1 MAARP
6 VGQTGRMRPISRRL
20 FLAGSAAVVVST
32 VAGTACSGGSDA
44 APTSGAADTTG
55 TDAPTTE
62 APATTAGATT
72 TTTTQPAVAPAEA
85 PPLDVSAD
93 PFTLGVASGDP
104 SVGGVVLWTRLAPDP
119 LNGGGMPDADV
130 DVAWDIARDEAFTD
144 LWASGTV
151 TAPAAHGHSVHL
163 QAEVQPGWWY
173 YRFRVGTW
181 TSPVGRT
188 QPAPSAT
195 AEPQQVRFASAS
207 CQNYQDGFY
216 TAHADIAAQQPDFV
230 AFLGDYIYESG
241 PYPVGEDGVVR
252 SHDGPEPKDLV
263 AYRNRYALYKSDPQ
277 LQAAHAACPWFVIWD
292 DHEVENNYAGIVP
305 QDPAD
310 ADGFAE
316 RRQQAYQAWWEH
328 QPVALPAPPEQG
340 EYRIY
345 RSARWG
351 SLLDVALLDGRQYRS
366 DQACGDVSLNLDP
379 PCPETFDTAR
389 TMIGD
394 EQEQWLLD
402 QLAGHTATW
411 SVIAQQTVFGDTTL
425 GGAVLN
431 YDQWDGYPADRSRIV
446 DALDPAR
453 NTVVLTGDIHFAGVG
468 TIRQGERVTG
478 TAVGVEFVATSISSG
493 GLVDPSVTD
502 VVKSIPD
509 ILDVELAHR
518 GYILH
523 TVTPE
528 AWTAEYRMVET
539 VKEPDAPMFV
549 HATYRV
555 AAGGNT
561 AAFV

>member
-1 MAARP
+1 
-6 VGQTGRMRPISRRL
+6 MRPISRRL
-20 FLAGSAAVVVST
+20 FLAGSAAVVV
-32 VAGTACSGGSDA
+32 TACSGGSDA
-44 APTSGAADTTG
+44 SSPSSPDGADDTAPAN
-55 TDAPTTE
+55 PPVTE
-62 APATTAGATT
+62 APGTTATPTT
-72 TTTTQPAVAPAEA
+72 TEPVVTPAEA
-85 PPLDVSAD
+85 PPLDVTAD

-119 LNGGGMPDADV
+119 LAGGGMPDADV
-130 DVAWDIARDEAFTD
+130 DVAWDIARDDTFTD

-151 TAPAAHGHSVHL
+151 TALATHGHSIHL
-163 QAEVQPGWWY
+163 QAEMQPGWWY
-173 YRFRVGTW
+173 YRFRVGEW

-188 QPAPSAT
+188 QPAPAMT
-195 AEPQQVRFASAS
+195 AEPTQVRFASAS

-241 PYPVGEDGVVR
+241 PYPVGENGVVR
-252 SHDGPEPKDLV
+252 SHDGPEPTDLI
-263 AYRNRYALYKSDPQ
+263 AYRNRYALYRSDPQ

-292 DHEVENNYAGIVP
+292 DHEVENNYAALVP

-328 QPVALPAPPEQG
+328 QPVALPPPPEQG
-340 EYRIY
+340 EFRMYRA
-345 RSARWG
+345 ARWG
-351 SLLDVALLDGRQYRS
+351 SLLDIALLDGRQYRS
-366 DQACGDVSLNLDP
+366 DQACGDVSLNVAP
-379 PCPETFDTAR
+379 PCPETFDPAR

-402 QLAGHTATW
+402 QLGGHTAAW
-411 SVIAQQTVFGDTTL
+411 SVIAQQTVFGNTTL

-453 NTVVLTGDIHFAGVG
+453 NTIVLTGDIHFAGVG

-493 GLVDPSVTD
+493 GNVDPAITD
-502 VVKSIPD
+502 VVKAIPD

-528 AWTAEYRMVET
+528 AWSAEYRMVET
-539 VKEPDAPMFV
+539 VKEPDAAMFV

-555 AAGGNT
+555 TAGENT

>member
-1 MAARP
+1 
-6 VGQTGRMRPISRRL
+6 
-20 FLAGSAAVVVST
+20 
-32 VAGTACSGGSDA
+32 
-44 APTSGAADTTG
+44 
-55 TDAPTTE
+55 
-62 APATTAGATT
+62 
-72 TTTTQPAVAPAEA
+72 
-85 PPLDVSAD
+85 
-93 PFTLGVASGDP
+93 VASGDP

-119 LNGGGMPDADV
+119 LAGGGMPDADV
-130 DVAWDIARDEAFTD
+130 EVAWDIASDEAFTD
-144 LWASGTV
+144 LRASGTV
-151 TAPAAHGHSVHL
+151 TAPAAYGHSIHL
-163 QAEVQPGWWY
+163 QADVQPGWWY
-173 YRFRVGTW
+173 YRFRAGEW

-188 QPAPSAT
+188 QPAPSMT

-241 PYPVGEDGVVR
+241 PYPVGENGVVR
-252 SHDGPEPKDLV
+252 SHEGPEPKDLV
-263 AYRNRYALYKSDPQ
+263 AYRNRYALYRGDPQ

-292 DHEVENNYAGIVP
+292 DHEVENNYAGLVP
-305 QDPAD
+305 QDPTD
-310 ADGFAE
+310 AAGFAE

-328 QPVALPAPPEQG
+328 QPVALPPPPEQG
-340 EYRIY
+340 EYRIH
-345 RSARWG
+345 RAARWG
-351 SLLDVALLDGRQYRS
+351 SLLDIALLDGRQYRS

-379 PCPETFDTAR
+379 PCPETFDDTR

-394 EQEQWLLD
+394 KQEQWLLD
-402 QLAGHTATW
+402 QLGGHTAAW
-411 SVIAQQTVFGDTTL
+411 SVIAQQTIFGDTTL

-431 YDQWDGYPADRSRIV
+431 YDQWDGYPADRTRIV
-446 DALDPAR
+446 NALDPAR

-493 GLVDPSVTD
+493 GNVDPAITD

-523 TVTPE
+523 TVTPDE
-528 AWTAEYRMVET
+528 WLAEYRMVDT
-539 VKEPDAPMFV
+539 VKVPDAPMLV

-555 AAGGNT
+555 AAGDNT
-561 AAFV
+561 VAFV

>member
-1 MAARP
+1 
-6 VGQTGRMRPISRRL
+6 MRPISRRL
-20 FLAGSAAVVVST
+20 FLAGSAAVVV
-32 VAGTACSGGSDA
+32 TACSGGGDASSPTSPAGADDTAPATSPANPPVTEAPGTTA
-44 APTSGAADTTG
+44 APT
-55 TDAPTTE
+55 TTE
-62 APATTAGATT
+62 
-72 TTTTQPAVAPAEA
+72 PAVTPAEA

-119 LNGGGMPDADV
+119 LAGGGMPDADV
-130 DVAWDIARDEAFTD
+130 EVAWDIARDDTFTD

-151 TAPAAHGHSVHL
+151 TALAAHGHSIHL
-163 QAEVQPGWWY
+163 QAEMQPGWWY
-173 YRFRVGTW
+173 YRFRAGEW

-188 QPAPSAT
+188 QPAPSMT
-195 AEPQQVRFASAS
+195 AEPAQVRFASAS
-207 CQNYQDGFY
+207 CQNYQDGYY

-241 PYPVGEDGVVR
+241 PYPIGQNGVVR

-263 AYRNRYALYKSDPQ
+263 AYRNRYALYKGDPQ

-292 DHEVENNYAGIVP
+292 DHEVENNYAGLVP

-310 ADGFAE
+310 TEGFAE

-328 QPVALPAPPEQG
+328 QPVALPAPAAQG

-345 RSARWG
+345 RAARWG
-351 SLLDVALLDGRQYRS
+351 SLLDIALLDGRQYRS

-379 PCPETFDTAR
+379 PCPETFDDTR

-411 SVIAQQTVFGDTTL
+411 SVIAQQTIFGDATL

-431 YDQWDGYPADRSRIV
+431 YDQWDGYPADRTRIV

-453 NTVVLTGDIHFAGVG
+453 NTIVLTGDIHFAGVG

-493 GLVDPSVTD
+493 GNVDPAITD

-523 TVTPE
+523 TVTPDE
-528 AWTAEYRMVET
+528 WLAEYRMVDT
-539 VKEPDAPMFV
+539 VKVPDASMLV

-555 AAGGNT
+555 AAGDNT
-561 AAFV
+561 VAFV